1 MKISESNTLDS
12 LAERSLKQQMLMVKM
27 LRPLPMELE
36 TSSLETITKFNVNF
50 RTLQQEI
57 KITDKKLMQHLKT
70 AAIPDRIIPLLDQ
83 RQSLQKEILLLLKH
97 TIPRAGNVKA
107 LMASEIQSVKN
118 GRKALSGYK
127 ILSEHQGRIVNR
139 TS

>member
-1 MKISESNTLDS
+1 MKISETNTLDS

-70 AAIPDRIIPLLDQ
+70 AYPYLFSLAMRTNPFNPDA
-83 RQSLQKEILLLLKH
+83 SVV
-97 TIPRAGNVKA
+97 VK
-107 LMASEIQSVKN
+107 
-118 GRKALSGYK
+118 
-127 ILSEHQGRIVNR
+127 
-139 TS
+139 

>member
-1 MKISESNTLDS
+1 MNITETSTLDS
-12 LAERSLKQQMLMVKM
+12 LAERSLQQQILMAKM
-27 LRPLPMELE
+27 LQPLPMELE

-83 RQSLQKEILLLLKH
+83 RQSLQREILQMLKH
-97 TIPRAGNVKA
+97 TIPKAGSVKS

-118 GRKALSGYK
+118 GRRALSGYK
-127 ILSEHQGRIVNR
+127 VQAEPQGKIVSR